1 MNPITTLRRFIGQP
15 PSRRCLNPVIA
26 TSTGLWMSLQGGR
39 GGRQTWGVGGANQSL
54 PQRACDAES
63 GEGSLIPESVVSF
76 SVPHRQALAF
86 ISQRI
91 SLSSDRRLLSLE
103 MSDISSQSPQEVTW

>member
-1 MNPITTLRRFIGQP
+1 
-15 PSRRCLNPVIA
+15 
-26 TSTGLWMSLQGGR
+26 
-39 GGRQTWGVGGANQSL
+39 
-54 PQRACDAES
+54 
-63 GEGSLIPESVVSF
+63 VSF